1 MVRIFFTI
9 ISFIGLI
16 NAQEISSSV
25 STKNIS
31 ITESIIFTIKISN
44 VDENPSVDI
53 SKIED
58 SFSIISGPNIGS
70 EYRFVNGDRSSSRS
84 ISWTLI
90 AKEHGILEIPSL
102 KVNIGQKMLITN
114 LTKFKFLNKL
124 LIKLLKIFFLKLK

>member
-1 MVRIFFTI
+1 MVRIFFVI

-31 ITESIIFTIKISN
+31 ITESIIFTIKISD

-53 SKIED
+53 SKIKD

-70 EYRFVNGDRSSSRS
+70 EYRFVNGDRTSSRS

-90 AKEHGILEIPSL
+90 AKEHG
-102 KVNIGQKMLITN
+102 ML
-114 LTKFKFLNKL
+114 
-124 LIKLLKIFFLKLK
+124 

>member
-1 MVRIFFTI
+1 MVRIFFVI
-9 ISFIGLI
+9 ISFIGFI

-25 STKNIS
+25 SSRNIS
-31 ITESIIFTIKISN
+31 ITESIIFTIKISD

-70 EYRFVNGDRSSSRS
+70 DYRFINVDRTSSRS

-90 AKEHGILEIPSL
+90 AKEHGALEIPSL
-102 KVNIGQKMLITN
+102 KVSIGQKILITEPVSYTH
-114 LTKFKFLNKL
+114 LTLPTTPHV
-124 LIKLLKIFFLKLK
+124 

>member
-1 MVRIFFTI
+1 MVRIFLI
-9 ISFIGLI
+9 ITSFIGFI

-70 EYRFVNGDRSSSRS
+70 EYRFVNGDRLS
-84 ISWTLI
+84 LI
-90 AKEHGILEIPSL
+90 HI
-102 KVNIGQKMLITN
+102 
-114 LTKFKFLNKL
+114 
-124 LIKLLKIFFLKLK
+124 

>member
-1 MVRIFFTI
+1 MVRIFFVI
-9 ISFIGLI
+9 ISFIGLS

-31 ITESIIFTIKISN
+31 ITESIIFTIKISD

-70 EYRFVNGDRSSSRS
+70 EYLS
-84 ISWTLI
+84 LI
-90 AKEHGILEIPSL
+90 HI
-102 KVNIGQKMLITN
+102 
-114 LTKFKFLNKL
+114 
-124 LIKLLKIFFLKLK
+124 